1 MGLHELRLVNF
12 RIFPNS
18 PFTPTPRRSPSCCR
32 PTAPVRRPSSRPS
45 TPSRRRRHFAPARRA
60 TSSARGRAPARCT
73 GCSIERERRVQV
85 DLTLTRGVRNTTK
98 RMLVNGQRPRSRAD
112 VAEAL
117 PLTIFTPEGVDVVR
131 QGPEHRREF
140 LTNLLTDVDLT
151 TGDVIERFTRI
162 LSQRNALLRH
172 LQGERPTSIQQGELD
187 VWTSDFCKVSE
198 ELVTLRRA
206 LLDEVAPLVSN
217 YYHEL
222 AEDDSTVGVSYE
234 QSWSGDLERALR
246 DVFDDDRFRGHTT
259 IGPQRDDIALT
270 LDGRDTRRQASQGEQ
285 RSLALAIRLAGHE
298 LVQRRRGVDPL
309 LAPRRRLQRAR
320 SAPQRPVAKSPPNRS
335 NTGHYGLATAGR
347 HESGGRDRSHRVGAV
362 KSRDEQP
369 AKLARTTRHTRRT
382 TPQGR
387 SSRHRRDTNAV
398 AEHRGTGDRR
408 ALSTGVREERRAT
421 RECPFGGVRAA
432 RDE

>member
-1 MGLHELRLVNF
+1 VGLHELRLVNF
-12 RIFPNS
+12 RIFEELSFYPDTEAITVLLSPNG
-18 PFTPTPRRSPSCCR
+18 TGKTTVLEAVYALA
-32 PTAPVRRPSSRPS
+32 TASSFRTGAAS
-45 TPSRRRRHFAPARRA
+45 DLIRTGE
-60 TSSARGRAPARCT
+60 SASEVHGVLF
-73 GCSIERERRVQV
+73 ERERRVQV
-85 DLTLTRGVRNTTK
+85 DLTLTRGARNTTK

-172 LQGERPTSIQQGELD
+172 LQGERPSSVQQGELD
-187 VWTSDFCKVSE
+187 VWTSDFCKISD
-198 ELVTLRRA
+198 ELITLRRA
-206 LLDEVAPLVSN
+206 LLEEVAPLVSH

-222 AEDDSTVGVSYE
+222 AEDDSTVGVAYE

-309 LAPRRRLQRAR
+309 LLLDDVFSELDPHRSDRLLNLL
-320 SAPQRPVAKSPPNRS
+320 P
-335 NTGHYGLATAGR
+335 T
-347 HESGGRDRSHRVGAV
+347 
-362 KSRDEQP
+362 
-369 AKLARTTRHTRRT
+369 
-382 TPQGR
+382 
-387 SSRHRRDTNAV
+387 
-398 AEHRGTGDRR
+398 
-408 ALSTGVREERRAT
+408 
-421 RECPFGGVRAA
+421 
-432 RDE
+432 

>member
-12 RIFPNS
+12 RIFPELSFHPDTEAITVLLS
-18 PFTPTPRRSPSCCR
+18 PNGTGKTTVLEAVYALA
-32 PTAPVRRPSSRPS
+32 TASSFRTGS
-45 TPSRRRRHFAPARRA
+45 ASDLIRA
-60 TSSARGRAPARCT
+60 GENASEVHGVLY
-73 GCSIERERRVQV
+73 ERERRVQV
-85 DLTLTRGVRNTTK
+85 DLTLTRGVRNTSK

-222 AEDDSTVGVSYE
+222 AEDASAVDVSYE

-309 LAPRRRLQRAR
+309 LLLDDVFSELDPHRSDRLLNLLPTGQTLVTTA
-320 SAPQRPVAKSPPNRS
+320 SPLP
-335 NTGHYGLATAGR
+335 AGM
-347 HESGGRDRSHRVGAV
+347 SPAAV
-362 KSRDEQP
+362 IDLTELVS
-369 AKLARTTRHTRRT
+369 
-382 TPQGR
+382 
-387 SSRHRRDTNAV
+387 
-398 AEHRGTGDRR
+398 
-408 ALSTGVREERRAT
+408 
-421 RECPFGGVRAA
+421 
-432 RDE
+432 